1 MLQKMG
7 WAEGKGL
14 GKESEGRVEP
24 VSVSAKNNRS
34 GLGDSN
40 PNVTLDFKTKQK
52 ADLWKKT
59 QVRFDKVKASPIF
72 EPEVEEEEKAE
83 WK

>member
-14 GKESEGRVEP
+14 GKGSEGRVEP

-34 GLGDSN
+34 GLGDSI
-40 PNVTLDFKTKQK
+40 PNVTLDYRAKQK

-59 QVRFDKVKASPIF
+59 QARFDKVKALPVF
-72 EPEVEEEEKAE
+72 EPEEEEEVKPE
-83 WK
+83 